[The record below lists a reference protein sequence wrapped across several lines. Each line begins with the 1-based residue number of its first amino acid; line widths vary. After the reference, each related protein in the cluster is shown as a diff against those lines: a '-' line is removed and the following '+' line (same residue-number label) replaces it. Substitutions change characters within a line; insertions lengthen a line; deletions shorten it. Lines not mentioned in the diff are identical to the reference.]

1 MKSLDNKTFLVTGGA
16 SGLGEATVRR
26 LLQEN
31 ANVII
36 LDMNSEQ
43 GRQLVTDLDSKRV
56 MFSECNVLKEDDVK
70 RAIHLAVTHFG
81 SVHGAINCAGVAS
94 AHRVVSKSGPCPLKL
109 FESVMSINVAGTF
122 NVIRLV
128 ADHICKNGLPAVND
142 DGEKAVFIN
151 VASIA
156 AFEGQ
161 IGQAA
166 YSASKGAIVSMTLPL
181 AREFAAYGMRVNAI
195 APGVFSTP
203 MLEALPQPAKQSLIK
218 QVPFPSRFG
227 KPEEF
232 ADLVVFMLKNSMING
247 EVVRLDGCI
256 RMSSL

>member
-31 ANVII
+31 ANVVI
-36 LDMNSEQ
+36 LDMNKQQ
-43 GRQLVTDLDSKRV
+43 GDNLVRELNSSRV
-56 MFSECNVLKEDDVK
+56 AFSECNVLKEEDVK
-70 RAIHLAVTHFG
+70 KAINVATNKFG
-81 SVHGAINCAGVAS
+81 SIHGAVNCAGVAS
-94 AHRVVSKSGPCPLKL
+94 ANRVVTKSGPCPLKV
-109 FESVMSINVAGTF
+109 FETVMNINVVGTF

-128 ADHICKNGLPAVND
+128 ADYICKNNLPAVNE
-142 DGEKAVFIN
+142 DGEKGIFIN

-181 AREFAAYGMRVNAI
+181 AREFAAYGIRVNAI

-218 QVPFPSRFG
+218 QIPFPSRFG
-227 KPEEF
+227 KSEEF
-232 ADLVVFMLKNSMING
+232 ADLVVFMMKNAMVNG
-247 EVVRLDGCI
+247 EVIRLDGCI